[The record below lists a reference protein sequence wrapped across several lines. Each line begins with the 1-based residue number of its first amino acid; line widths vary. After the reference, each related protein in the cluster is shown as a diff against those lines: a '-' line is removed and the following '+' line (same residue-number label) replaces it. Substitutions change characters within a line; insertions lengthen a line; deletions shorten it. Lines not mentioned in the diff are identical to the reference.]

1 MEKSNSVP
9 SAGHYDANYGNF
21 QTELYAQIRR
31 EAFGEDIGQNSW
43 LTTDEQDRFLQWLDL
58 SPGKILLDV
67 GCGAGG
73 PALRIAA
80 TTGCSVMGIDL
91 HEQAVK
97 TASSLAA
104 QRGLAERAE
113 FRVTDAT
120 GLLPFSDASFD
131 AITCIDAI
139 NHFPDRPRVIA
150 EWARLLRASGRL
162 LFTDPITVT
171 GELTNAEIAVR
182 SSAGFYL
189 FVPHGYDERVI
200 AQCGLRLLACEDLT
214 ANMAKIAEARRASR
228 ASRSTALREIESR
241 QTFDDQQ
248 EFLAVAARVAREGRL
263 SRFLYVSEQVKL
275 PIKLKGFPGPP
286 HGK

>member
-31 EAFGEDIGQNSW
+31 ESFGEDIGQNSW

-80 TTGCSVMGIDL
+80 TTGCSVMGIDV

-97 TASSLAA
+97 TATSLAA

-228 ASRSTALREIESR
+228 ASRSTALRKIESR

-263 SRFLYVSEQVKL
+263 SRFLYVSEQVKP
-275 PIKLKGFPGPP
+275 PIKPKGFPGPP